1 MTTPLPP
8 GWYPDPSGTGERLY
22 WDGRGWHSDRATAQ
36 EPPRRRKRG
45 FGRRLF
51 WAAVIAVGIFWL
63 LGQCGGTQDSS
74 QGGRSPTSPKTSDAP
89 DPYEYMEGNG
99 TFKMGMAH
107 DWGIWESDGATG
119 VVPGRNCKWS
129 IVSVARYRP
138 GIVLDEGEAPP
149 GERVTVNI
157 QPDGPTNWDTIG
169 DDNHQLVFA
178 TNNCGAWT
186 WQR

>member
-22 WDGRGWHSDRATAQ
+22 WDGRGWHSERATAQ

-45 FGRRLF
+45 LGRRLF

-63 LGQCGGTQDSS
+63 LGQCGGTQESS
-74 QGGRSPTSPKTSDAP
+74 QGGRSPVSPTTSEVPEHK
-89 DPYEYMEGNG
+89 YMEGNG
-99 TFKMGMAH
+99 TFDMGMAH
-107 DWGIWESDGATG
+107 NWGIWVSDGATG
-119 VVPGRNCKWS
+119 VVPSRNCKWS
-129 IVSVARYRP
+129 IVSVDRYRP
-138 GIVLDEGEAPP
+138 GIELDAGEAPP
-149 GERVTVNI
+149 GQKVTVNI
-157 QPDGPTNWDTIG
+157 QPSDG
-169 DDNHQLVFA
+169 QLVFA